1 MVHKKTMNNEDEKFS
16 IELALNI
23 RNGKKTIQELIDII
37 GEDVI
42 LLEIL
47 IDCWYRFKFWDI
59 IDLLMIE
66 KNRAFLEQCY
76 LLEYQKSDHY

>member
-1 MVHKKTMNNEDEKFS
+1 M
-16 IELALNI
+16 
-23 RNGKKTIQELIDII
+23 DII
-37 GEDVI
+37 GEDAI

-66 KNRAFLEQCY
+66 KSRAFLEQCY
-76 LLEYQKSDHY
+76 LLEYKK

>member
-1 MVHKKTMNNEDEKFS
+1 MVCKKTMNNEDEEFS

-23 RNGKKTIQELIDII
+23 RNGKKTSQELMDII
-37 GEDVI
+37 GEDAI

-47 IDCWYRFKFWDI
+47 IDCWYRFKFWDV

-66 KNRAFLEQCY
+66 KSRAFLEQCY
-76 LLEYQKSDHY
+76 LLEYKK

>member
-1 MVHKKTMNNEDEKFS
+1 MVHKKTMNNEDEEFS

-66 KNRAFLEQCY
+66 KSRSFLEQCY
-76 LLEYQKSDHY
+76 LLEYQKSDR

>member
-1 MVHKKTMNNEDEKFS
+1 MNNEDEEFS

-23 RNGKKTIQELIDII
+23 RNGKKTIQELMDII
-37 GEDVI
+37 GEDAI

-66 KNRAFLEQCY
+66 KSRAFLEQCY
-76 LLEYQKSDHY
+76 LLEYKKLDH

>member
-1 MVHKKTMNNEDEKFS
+1 MMTQNEDEVFS
-16 IELALNI
+16 IELALSI
-23 RNGKKTIQELIDII
+23 RNGEKTVTELIEII

-59 IDLLMIE
+59 IDLLVVE
-66 KNRAFLEQCY
+66 KSRAFLEQCY
-76 LLEYQKSDHY
+76 LLEYQKSDH